1 MALHGRLNTAVRIS
15 KWNDSVDIKCRICSN
30 FYDSQAHLFGQC
42 LYAKDIWTFIF
53 KFLDRP
59 IRFAGFKDQ
68 ISIMQRMV
76 SKKTPLDKTIV
87 MIWTEFIYEVWH
99 QRNSKTFKG
108 LIDPPVRAA
117 RSIMFRVACRDHN
130 DYAVL

>member
-1 MALHGRLNTAVRIS
+1 MGDLIL
-15 KWNDSVDIKCRICSN
+15 
-30 FYDSQAHLFGQC
+30 LFV
-42 LYAKDIWTFIF
+42 
-53 KFLDRP
+53 FLDGMLLLILSVESVVTFMIRRP
-59 IRFAGFKDQ
+59 TFLGSVCMLRTFGLSFLNFLIGLLDLQ
-68 ISIMQRMV
+68 DL
-76 SKKTPLDKTIV
+76 KTRSLSCNGWLDKTIV

-117 RSIMFRVACRDHN
+117 RSIMFRVACRDHY